1 MSGPGPG
8 RPVLIGVDGRSGAG
22 KTVLADALAARLA
35 PFARVAVLRIE
46 SMYPGWDGLAAA
58 VDEGGP
64 YPAALRALHAD
75 GTAAWRAWDWHRG
88 APGEPTAIGPA
99 DVVVCEG
106 VGALSAAARPLLDLA
121 VWLELETPARRSRAL
136 ARDGETYAP
145 HWERWAAHEE
155 AYLDRHDPRAAADL
169 VVRLPSA

>member
-1 MSGPGPG
+1 MS
-8 RPVLIGVDGRSGAG
+8 RPVLIGLDGRSGAG

-58 VDEGGP
+58 VDEHGP
-64 YPAALRALHAD
+64 YPAAVRALHAG
-75 GTAAWRAWDWHRG
+75 GTAAWRTWDWHRG
-88 APGEPTAIGPA
+88 APGPRTRLGPA

-121 VWLELETPARRSRAL
+121 VWLELDTPARRARAL
-136 ARDGETYAP
+136 ARDGRTYAP
-145 HWERWAAHEE
+145 HWQRWAAHEQ
-155 AYLDRHDPRAAADL
+155 AYLSRHDPHAAADL
-169 VVRLPSA
+169 VLRVPSA

>member
-1 MSGPGPG
+1 MS
-8 RPVLIGVDGRSGAG
+8 RPVLIGLDGRSGAG

-35 PFARVAVLRIE
+35 PFARVRVLRIE

-58 VDEGGP
+58 VEESGP
-64 YPAALRALHAD
+64 YPAAVRDLRAD
-75 GTAAWRAWDWHRG
+75 GRAEWRTWDWHRG
-88 APGEPTAIGPA
+88 APGPRARIGPA

-121 VWLELETPARRSRAL
+121 VWLELETPARRERAL
-136 ARDGETYAP
+136 ARDGETFAP

-155 AYLDRHDPRAAADL
+155 AYLARHRPRAAADL
-169 VVRLPSA
+169 VLRAPSP

>member
-1 MSGPGPG
+1 MS
-8 RPVLIGVDGRSGAG
+8 RPVLIGLDGRSGAG

-46 SMYPGWDGLAAA
+46 SMYPGWDGLAEA

-64 YPAALRALHAD
+64 YPAAVRALHAA
-75 GTAAWRAWDWHRG
+75 GTARWRTWDWHRG
-88 APGEPTAIGPA
+88 APGPTARLGPA

-121 VWLELETPARRSRAL
+121 VWLELDAPARRERAL
-136 ARDGETYAP
+136 ARDGDTFAP

-155 AYLDRHDPRAAADL
+155 AYLDRHRPRAAAD
-169 VVRLPSA
+169 VVLRAPAA

>member
-1 MSGPGPG
+1 MS
-8 RPVLIGVDGRSGAG
+8 RPVLIGLDGRSGAG

-58 VDEGGP
+58 VDEHGP
-64 YPAALRALHAD
+64 YPAAVRALHA
-75 GTAAWRAWDWHRG
+75 GGAASWRTWDWHRG
-88 APGEPTAIGPA
+88 APGPRTRLGPA

-121 VWLELETPARRSRAL
+121 VWLELDTPARRARAL
-136 ARDGETYAP
+136 ARDGRTYAP
-145 HWERWAAHEE
+145 HWQRWAAHEE
-155 AYLDRHDPRAAADL
+155 AYLSRHDPHAAADL
-169 VVRLPSA
+169 VLRVPSA

>member
-1 MSGPGPG
+1 MS
-8 RPVLIGVDGRSGAG
+8 RPVLIGLDGRSGAG

-58 VDEGGP
+58 VDEHGP
-64 YPAALRALHAD
+64 YPAAVRALHA
-75 GTAAWRAWDWHRG
+75 GGAAAWRTWDWHRG
-88 APGEPTAIGPA
+88 APGPRTRLGPA

-121 VWLELETPARRSRAL
+121 VWLELDTPARRARAL
-136 ARDGETYAP
+136 ARDGRTYAP
-145 HWERWAAHEE
+145 HWQRWAAHEE
-155 AYLDRHDPRAAADL
+155 AYLSRHDPHAAADL
-169 VVRLPSA
+169 VLRVPSA